1 MCPRY
6 SGSTEEKL
14 LWRWRGKGEEDRAS
28 EDRGQAGKA
37 GRRGNGMDNSLES
50 WAALW
55 HKMRRRG
62 GEELGERGGSDYGG
76 LQLSD

>member
-14 LWRWRGKGEEDRAS
+14 LWKWGGEERPPGEEDRAS

-37 GRRGNGMDNSLES
+37 GRRGHGMDN
-50 WAALW
+50 
-55 HKMRRRG
+55 
-62 GEELGERGGSDYGG
+62 
-76 LQLSD
+76 